1 MLKFT
6 KHLLLVLGAIVII
19 GAVGLLLYQYTM
31 SLNSLKVIVGTATA
45 NNSNPEKYAAYT
57 ATIQM
62 VWITL
67 IAAIVG
73 GVLFGLG
80 IGIPSATFK
89 QKYEARQAEATRQL
103 AASSA
108 ADAAAV
114 ADATPDKT
122 AKS

>member
-6 KHLLLVLGAIVII
+6 KHLLLVLGAIVIV

-67 IAAIVG
+67 VAAIIG

-89 QKYEARQAEATRQL
+89 QKYEARQAEAARQI
-103 AASSA
+103 ATAKA
-108 ADAAAV
+108 ADPAADV
-114 ADATPDKT
+114 VTSLDHSDK
-122 AKS
+122 